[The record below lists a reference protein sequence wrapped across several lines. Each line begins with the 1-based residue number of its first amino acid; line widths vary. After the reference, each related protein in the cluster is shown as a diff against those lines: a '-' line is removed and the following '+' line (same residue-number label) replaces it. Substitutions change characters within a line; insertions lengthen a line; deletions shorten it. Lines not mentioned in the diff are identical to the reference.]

1 MDKIV
6 VSSSELANLSD
17 LPTGQTALQP
27 KLPSPIHWS
36 VKLVLSLLV
45 LFLPV
50 LCLVAI
56 ILRVSFRNQ
65 PPRVQH
71 AWTAFLS
78 TLLIISG
85 FLTSTVGVLVFS
97 LGGQMPTIV
106 GTGLDDLDVRQQFPT
121 LPSASAMDGVA
132 LSQTLKPLVVV
143 VAPDQKGWFSR
154 RRGPVMQYG
163 AGLLLLADEK
173 GYLFATAR
181 HVVDLKQRGENAT
194 KALIA
199 TVSGVWSEAEVV
211 ARHDHLDAALLW
223 VPRHDGHGTFVQP
236 IGNAED
242 GEPIFVIGHPEGLK
256 FTLSNGIVSRIDNN
270 LVQISAPVS
279 PGNSGGPVYD
289 ARGDLVGVV
298 SWKLD
303 HNADPNAENLNFA
316 VSAAAMTDPAAWDFF
331 GNGREYFDR
340 FVVASHTIGEKP

>member
-6 VSSSELANLSD
+6 VSSSELADVGDLSGN
-17 LPTGQTALQP
+17 PTALQP

-36 VKLVLSLLV
+36 VKLVLSILM
-45 LFLPV
+45 LFLPL

-56 ILRVSFRNQ
+56 ILRVSLRNQ
-65 PPRVQH
+65 PTRVQH

-85 FLTSTVGVLVFS
+85 FLTSAAGVLVFS
-97 LGGQMPTIV
+97 LSGELPAIV
-106 GTGLDDLDVRQQFPT
+106 GTGLDDFDVRQQFPV
-121 LPSASAMDGVA
+121 LPTSSAMDGIA

-143 VAPDQKGWFSR
+143 VAPDQNGWFNR
-154 RRGPVMQYG
+154 RRGPVMQCG

-181 HVVDLKQRGENAT
+181 HVVDYKRRGENAA
-194 KALIA
+194 KALVA

-211 ARHDHLDAALLW
+211 ARHSRLDAALLW
-223 VPRHDGHGTFVQP
+223 VPRHDGQGNFAQP
-236 IGNAED
+236 VGIAED

-256 FTLSNGIVSRIDNN
+256 FSLSNGIVSRTDNN

-289 ARGDLVGVV
+289 AHGDLVGVV

-316 VSAAAMTDPAAWDFF
+316 VSAAAMTDPAGWAFS
-331 GNGREYFDR
+331 GKGREYFDH
-340 FVVASHTIGEKP
+340 FVVASHAINQKQ